1 MKDEISF
8 PKMKAAIQKTG
19 GLFYQYR
26 PCKREATTIYD
37 IENIR
42 HDVVYARTPLQMND
56 PYDSSVGFSTEKIC
70 DEVIDLVLDSAEV
83 SATDNVKLLLK
94 YLIKYR
100 MLGKIA
106 DFILALNKLKRYITK
121 KCVINHISSDNA
133 AQYFATNYKK
143 LFKDSPSEIKKV
155 FNAEAF
161 LVFSL
166 VISDYKEVDIDEKTL
181 LDTLKLEDMI
191 KELEATIEKVKND
204 IYLPF
209 LRDYLSKVTITCFSA
224 SGWNNQLMWS
234 HYANSYNGI
243 CVEYDFNKMNEFIG
257 FVYKVNYSSERPTI
271 MLKDLGFTS
280 LKKDESENIQQ
291 DEVNISSILSYML
304 TKNKCWDYEEE
315 WRIINQ
321 EDDDKGFRFVKTPFV
336 KSITIGLNVE
346 NICKNLIWDVCK
358 EKNIECYQL
367 VVNPSDYVIT
377 RELLND
383 ESFKFDE
390 QQELEYINLLCEHA
404 VSLNEKMSTSAN
416 LVSKSLQEELANPTA
431 LINTLTH
438 TLDYL
443 SDVYFLKTSFNRYC
457 KNVDNSIEELE
468 NGEEII
474 NSIHA
479 IDKLIAS
486 INTATH
492 SLDGSLFNM
501 VGKKM
506 ISWNDAFVV
515 AKFIKNTYTMLEKH
529 NELKWYG
536 VKTDDIPNVSEEV

>member
-1 MKDEISF
+1 
-8 PKMKAAIQKTG
+8 
-19 GLFYQYR
+19 
-26 PCKREATTIYD
+26 
-37 IENIR
+37 
-42 HDVVYARTPLQMND
+42 
-56 PYDSSVGFSTEKIC
+56 
-70 DEVIDLVLDSAEV
+70 
-83 SATDNVKLLLK
+83 
-94 YLIKYR
+94 
-100 MLGKIA
+100 
-106 DFILALNKLKRYITK
+106 
-121 KCVINHISSDNA
+121 
-133 AQYFATNYKK
+133 
-143 LFKDSPSEIKKV
+143 
-155 FNAEAF
+155 
-161 LVFSL
+161 
-166 VISDYKEVDIDEKTL
+166 
-181 LDTLKLEDMI
+181 
-191 KELEATIEKVKND
+191 
-204 IYLPF
+204 
-209 LRDYLSKVTITCFSA
+209 
-224 SGWNNQLMWS
+224 
-234 HYANSYNGI
+234 
-243 CVEYDFNKMNEFIG
+243 MNEFIG

-280 LKKDESENIQQ
+280 LKKDEEGNIQQ

-304 TKNKCWDYEEE
+304 AKNKCWDYEEE

-377 RELLND
+377 RELLTD

-416 LVSKSLQEELANPTA
+416 LVTKSFDEELANPTA

-457 KNVDNSIEELE
+457 KNVDNSIEGIE

-474 NSIHA
+474 KSIRA

-486 INTATH
+486 IDTATH

-501 VGKKM
+501 IGKKM
-506 ISWNDAFVV
+506 ISWNDAFVI
-515 AKFIKNTYTMLEKH
+515 AKLIKNTYTMLEKQS
-529 NELKWYG
+529 ELKWYG
-536 VKTDDIPNVSEEV
+536 IKSDDIPSASEEV